1 MQKWYSRF
9 GLVQNPFELNPL
21 KSSYTFVNHKT
32 LLEDILYL
40 VRSGN
45 IFALQGDA
53 GIGKTIFLKKIIDFF
68 EGEGKVVYVDCSKVK
83 AKIDIEELIYKRKKN
98 LLSTIFAK
106 KPQDMIV
113 LLDNVEHLSIKNCEK
128 IKYYFD
134 QGHIRSVLFATQDY
148 KKLDITDSLRDRI
161 LDQVITIPQLNQFD
175 ALRIVRDRFTDHYF
189 LADETILE
197 LFKHAN
203 KNIKITLQ
211 YCETLCKYTAKKGR
225 GEALPKYIPTALG
238 LTKKKI
244 KSKTNKKSYATNSS
258 KKQQAQSA

>member
-9 GLVQNPFELNPL
+9 GLTQNPFELDPL

-40 VRSGN
+40 VKSGN
-45 IFALQGDA
+45 IFALQGDV
-53 GIGKTIFLKKIIDFF
+53 GIGKTIFLKKIIDVF
-68 EGEGKVVYVDCSKVK
+68 EGEGKVVYVDCVKVK
-83 AKIDIEELIYKRKKN
+83 ARIDIEELIYKKKKT
-98 LLSTIFAK
+98 LLRTIFSK

-134 QGHIRSVLFATQDY
+134 QGHIRSVLLSTHNY
-148 KKLDITDSLRDRI
+148 KKLDITNSLRDRVS
-161 LDQVITIPQLNQFD
+161 DQLITIPQLNQFD

-197 LFKHAN
+197 LFKHAK
-203 KNIKITLQ
+203 KNIKLTLQ
-211 YCETLCKYTAKKGR
+211 YCEKLCAYAAKKGR

-238 LTKKKI
+238 LLKKNTSVKKKKTYATTATKKN
-244 KSKTNKKSYATNSS
+244 T
-258 KKQQAQSA
+258 AQSA

>member
-9 GLVQNPFELNPL
+9 GLTQNPFELDPFM
-21 KSSYTFVNHKT
+21 SSYTFVNHKA

-40 VRSGN
+40 VKSGN
-45 IFALQGDA
+45 IFALQGDV
-53 GIGKTIFLKKIIDFF
+53 GIGKTIFLKKIIDVF
-68 EGEGKVVYVDCSKVK
+68 EGEGKVVYVDCTKVK
-83 AKIDIEELIYKRKKN
+83 GKIDIEELIYQRKKTPLVN
-98 LLSTIFAK
+98 MFAK

-113 LLDNVEHLSIKNCEK
+113 LLDNVEHLSTKNCER

-134 QGHIRSVLFATQDY
+134 QGHIRSVLFATQNY

-197 LFKHAN
+197 LFKHAK
-203 KNIKITLQ
+203 KNIKSTLQ
-211 YCETLCKYTAKKGR
+211 YCESLCKYTAKKGR

-238 LTKKKI
+238 LPKKKVATKK
-244 KSKTNKKSYATNSS
+244 KKSYATAAQ
-258 KKQQAQSA
+258 KKAVEQSA